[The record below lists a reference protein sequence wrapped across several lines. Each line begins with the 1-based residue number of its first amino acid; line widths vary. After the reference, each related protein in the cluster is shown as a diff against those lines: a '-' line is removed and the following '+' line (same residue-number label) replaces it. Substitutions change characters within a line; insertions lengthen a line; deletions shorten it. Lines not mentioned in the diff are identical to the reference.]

1 MRLPP
6 TTVLAA
12 VITALLALPV
22 AAQAAYPG
30 GNGKVAFARAGQ
42 IWTINPNGSGATQLT
57 TGASPSTEP
66 EWSPDGTRIAYTRT
80 TGGLRELRVM
90 NGDGTG
96 DHHVYGPG
104 AQGAFSP
111 TWSPDG
117 RQLAFV
123 LPNGASPL
131 YDIWV
136 AGSDA
141 SSPAPVH
148 AGSAPA
154 IGDLEWSPLGD
165 EVGFTRSDLDVG
177 ETDAVLLRLHTQGLQ
192 LLTIDPDE
200 TSAAPAWSPDG
211 DSLALLSDLGVV
223 DYEVWTTNRAGTTR
237 EQITNTG
244 AEQNGVD
251 WSPDGT
257 KLVLSS
263 GVVGCSGNCD
273 AGLYVMN
280 PDGSGLVTL
289 VDTPSSEASPDWQ
302 PTVGAPPPGYPRPR
316 GATPTSVPLVPA
328 YVPCAAPNRTHGAPL
343 AFGSCSP
350 PSQASPNLTLGTPD
364 ANGAPVRSNGSVRI
378 DAMLGNSST
387 EANEADVKFTVS
399 VTDVRCHAGDTRS
412 ICTDA
417 NTQAGRDYAGGLR
430 VRFGLRLTDRYNL
443 PAPGGDQP
451 GTMSDTP
458 VELNLEACSSTPADP
473 AAGSTCSLT
482 TGSRALLGVTEDR
495 RAIMQLGQVEVL
507 DGGFSG
513 EVSPEMP
520 SSGMST
526 FLRQG
531 LFVP

>member
-1 MRLPP
+1 MP
-6 TTVLAA
+6 AA
-12 VITALLALPV
+12 PHAS
-22 AAQAAYPG
+22 YPG
-30 GNGKVAFARAGQ
+30 GNGKVAFARDGQ
-42 IWTINPNGSGATQLT
+42 IWTINANGTGATQLT
-57 TGASPSTEP
+57 TGSAAAAEA

-80 TGGLRELRVM
+80 TGGLREVRVM

-104 AQGAFSP
+104 SLGAFSP

-117 RQLAFV
+117 RQIAFV

-131 YDIWV
+131 YDIW
-136 AGSDA
+136 AADSDGSN
-141 SSPAPVH
+141 PAPVH
-148 AGSAPA
+148 VGSTPA
-154 IGDLEWSPLGD
+154 LGDLEWSPLGD
-165 EVGFTRSDLDVG
+165 EIGFTLSDLDIS
-177 ETDAVLLRLHTQGLQ
+177 ETDAVLLHLQSHSLQ

-200 TSAAPAWSPDG
+200 TSAAPSWSPDAEA
-211 DSLALLSDLGVV
+211 LALLSDLGVV
-223 DYEVWTTNRAGTTR
+223 DYEVWITNRAGTTR

-244 AEQNGVD
+244 AKQNGVE

-263 GVVGCSGNCD
+263 GMVGCSSNCD

-289 VDTPSSEASPDWQ
+289 VNTPSSETSPDWQ
-302 PTVGAPPPGYPRPR
+302 PVVGAPPPGYARPR

-328 YVPCAAPNRTHGAPL
+328 YVQCAAPNRTHGAPL

-350 PSQASPNLTLGTPD
+350 PGQASPRLTLGTPD
-364 ANGAPVRSNGSVRI
+364 ANGAPVKSNSSVRI
-378 DAMLGNSST
+378 KAMLGSSST
-387 EANEADVKFTVS
+387 EANEADVRFTVR
-399 VTDVRCHAGDTRS
+399 VTDVRCHAGDARNV
-412 ICTDA
+412 CTDA
-417 NTQAGRDYAGGLR
+417 NTQAGRDYTGGLR

-458 VELNLEACSSTPADP
+458 IELNLEACSSTPADP

-507 DGGFSG
+507 DGGPSG
-513 EVSPEMP
+513 DVSPGAP